1 MDSTAVL
8 HRGFSAAPQPR
19 LPTTR
24 PSVAGR
30 QLLPLLTFRCNVSSV
45 HLLVKK
51 SNDNCINRYGSRL
64 NKKNNNNGIIDIQ
77 CGRES
82 EIPWGDKDDANFPS
96 PNARLA
102 LQSLLC
108 FSPKDDTDTNTIA
121 KAKISALQALLNKR
135 PNEKRDRAT
144 EIMNKVYEKYRN
156 DRNKYIQY
164 EAKMAFIQILIH
176 VGTNKSWSRAHEV
189 LREVEKQERPSDAT
203 FHLYKA
209 VISTLLRAQSPKV
222 HWDNYTN
229 LFDDDPSGM

>member
-121 KAKISALQALLNKR
+121 KAKVNFFSFLTSFVNHFLSSIYFLNF
-135 PNEKRDRAT
+135 
-144 EIMNKVYEKYRN
+144 V
-156 DRNKYIQY
+156 
-164 EAKMAFIQILIH
+164 
-176 VGTNKSWSRAHEV
+176 
-189 LREVEKQERPSDAT
+189 
-203 FHLYKA
+203 
-209 VISTLLRAQSPKV
+209 SP
-222 HWDNYTN
+222 T
-229 LFDDDPSGM
+229 S